1 MAATRRSGFTGPAEV
16 VAELT
21 AQLRAGALRLPE
33 RAVAPGTPLDPVVLK
48 TDVLA
53 RLFPFAARRALGVAS
68 GRAKVTAVV
77 WRDGGDE
84 LAVDPAGATVATS
97 AGAVVVTFPVACDQT
112 GAARAQV
119 TFVVGAPDRPAGLYA
134 ATDGRPGGPAV
145 VVERWA
151 DALTALAWSAV
162 LELLDSVSAALG
174 RDEHGDPFVA
184 GALVATRDAVT
195 LTPMARHR
203 LGRLSS

>member
-1 MAATRRSGFTGPAEV
+1 V

-119 TFVVGAPDRPAGLYA
+119 TFVV
-134 ATDGRPGGPAV
+134 
-145 VVERWA
+145 VERWA

>member
-1 MAATRRSGFTGPAEV
+1 
-16 VAELT
+16 
-21 AQLRAGALRLPE
+21 LPG
-33 RAVAPGTPLDPVVLK
+33 RAVAAGTPLVPLLFN
-48 TDVLA
+48 TPVLA

-68 GRAKVTAVV
+68 RRAKVTAVV

-134 ATDGRPGGPAV
+134 ATDGRPRGPAV

-184 GALVATRDAVT
+184 GALGGDTRRSP
-195 LTPMARHR
+195 LTPMAR
-203 LGRLSS
+203 LGSGGCRR